1 MEIFAALIAVVSPV
15 LVTMITNAVKQAQT
29 VKLSDYRKTALR
41 TIVALFS
48 LGGAV
53 ATAMLTGEPLAEEVV
68 TVAVQAVLTY
78 IAATGIYFWD
88 KYRTAQVEGRL
99 AE

>member
-1 MEIFAALIAVVSPV
+1 MEIIAAVVAVASPA
-15 LVTMITNAVKQAQT
+15 LVTMIANAIKRAQA
-29 VKLSDYRKTALR
+29 VKLSEYRKTALR

-53 ATAMLTGEPLAEEVV
+53 ATAMLTGEPLAEEAV

-88 KYRTAQVEGRL
+88 KYRTARTEGRL
-99 AE
+99 H